1 MGFLEWIFGR
11 RKEETVQ
18 EKKDYEELNMD
29 SVGALLSKKF
39 EEKFEPFKKDANKI
53 YQELQSA
60 TDNIEKSLNELA
72 EAKFTDQVDPEL
84 LQNVTAHRKSFIQKM
99 EFMRKHLKIQ
109 MQPDFDSILNY
120 SQSISQTISET
131 NQNTVND
138 YRFVDRLFEKEGEQV
153 INDFKVIGKLSDD
166 LKNLIKSDKDNLLSI
181 KNMQNDFESVKKEI
195 CILHEMEENLEI
207 LDEKISNLKS
217 EHEKENEEIK
227 KLESGKD
234 WSDLNELLEK
244 KKRIM
249 DEISKLKS
257 ELIQNISKIE
267 RPLRKLK
274 NMVDKGSVD
283 IDNEKLLEKYVD
295 SFLGK
300 VIEDKNS
307 EEINSILK
315 TIQKNISEGKIETKD
330 DEVKNILEN
339 DVFGNILKK
348 YSALENDQKE
358 LEERIDENIGLKR
371 RNEMED
377 NIKDLEKQ
385 MEISNSEI
393 EKIKKQIDKIK
404 GSVDEKKILLEK
416 SIGEVENKKIRLV

>member
-1 MGFLEWIFGR
+1 M
-11 RKEETVQ
+11 
-18 EKKDYEELNMD
+18 
-29 SVGALLSKKF
+29 
-39 EEKFEPFKKDANKI
+39 
-53 YQELQSA
+53 
-60 TDNIEKSLNELA
+60 
-72 EAKFTDQVDPEL
+72 
-84 LQNVTAHRKSFIQKM
+84 
-99 EFMRKHLKIQ
+99 
-109 MQPDFDSILNY
+109 
-120 SQSISQTISET
+120 
-131 NQNTVND
+131 
-138 YRFVDRLFEKEGEQV
+138 